1 VRGNRPLREG
11 KVGRLSLRHGFGEGL
26 HSPEEIA
33 VFRQILENSSKLLAG
48 CTEGLPATQQS
59 KQTMRALIID
69 DSRTMRM
76 IVGRIIRELGFEI
89 TEAGD
94 GQEALKRLV
103 EFGTPDIILVDW
115 NMPVMNGFEFVKAVR
130 ANPLY
135 ESAYIIMVTTE
146 TELGQI
152 TRALEAGAN
161 EYVMKP
167 FTKEVIRDKLLILG
181 VA

>member
-1 VRGNRPLREG
+1 
-11 KVGRLSLRHGFGEGL
+11 
-26 HSPEEIA
+26 
-33 VFRQILENSSKLLAG
+33 
-48 CTEGLPATQQS
+48 
-59 KQTMRALIID
+59 MRALIID

-76 IVGRIIRELGFEI
+76 IVGKIIRELGYEI

-94 GQEALKRLV
+94 GQEGLKKLWNRDS
-103 EFGTPDIILVDW
+103 GPDSGGLE
-115 NMPVMNGFEFVKAVR
+115 MPVMNGFEFVKAVR

-135 ESAYIIMVTTE
+135 ESAHIVMVTTE